1 MDKLAQASGAS
12 QHASSR
18 GRPRLVETPAA
29 MEQLMDEISQLG
41 HVPTRASTA
50 SAKEKRLYFRL
61 ARARTVGSL
70 TKEQEAA
77 FDKLAQASRTKVVQ
91 QVRDLGHYP
100 KANAGRS
107 LAERQL
113 AWKLRTVV
121 NAKQLSPEQEA
132 ELQALR
138 RLSRRTDMRKRPPG
152 GWGPDGPPQRLLELA
167 ENGRAAIA
175 RKQAGARRCPSAR
188 AVRREERGGVPS
200 LESSNRRCL
209 ALHMWRIATGNCSA
223 LQAHAGRCCCPI
235 VGLLDLFTVR
245 QR

>member
-1 MDKLAQASGAS
+1 MRLIKARKAGLLTSEQEAALDKPR
-12 QHASSR
+12 QHA
-18 GRPRLVETPAA
+18 TA
-29 MEQLMDEISQLG
+29 MEQLIDEISQLG

-61 ARARTVGSL
+61 SRARWAGSL

-77 FDKLAQASRTKVVQ
+77 CDKLAQASRMKVVQ

-100 KANAGRS
+100 KAKAGRS
-107 LAERQL
+107 LAEWQL

-121 NAKQLSPEQEA
+121 KAKQFSPEQEA

-167 ENGRAAIA
+167 ETGRAA
-175 RKQAGARRCPSAR
+175 KARRQAAARDAARAREPSAAR
-188 AVRREERGGVPS
+188 NAEED
-200 LESSNRRCL
+200 RCL
-209 ALHMWRIATGNCSA
+209 SRRPDAA
-223 LQAHAGRCCCPI
+223 
-235 VGLLDLFTVR
+235 
-245 QR
+245 